1 MFSDQDRS
9 FMKMALDEAQLSFN
23 DNEVPVGAII
33 VKDNAVIGTGH
44 NKVITTINVTSHAEI
59 NAIIDASKNTNN
71 YRLNNAKMYV
81 TLEPCH
87 MCAKAIIDARIDE
100 IIFAAPEP
108 KTGSII
114 SIDNIYETAGEVTY
128 NWSGPNGFSS
138 SNLSIENLQP
148 GQYTFT
154 VSDQY
159 FSFDESLLE
168 NSIGISKIA
177 LKFPSHQFTI
187 ILLIVGLISILK
199 ILEGKNYRYLLIF
212 SIYRCKKT
220 KSNST

>member
-9 FMKMALDEAQLSFN
+9 FMEIALDEAQLSFN

-33 VKDNAVIGTGH
+33 VKDNEVIGSGH
-44 NKVITTINVTSHAEI
+44 NQVINTNNVTSHAEI

-100 IIFAAPEP
+100 VIFAAPEP

-114 SIDNIYETAGEVTY
+114 SIDNIYERIKFNHKTSYKYGLLMNE
-128 NWSGPNGFSS
+128 S
-138 SNLSIENLQP
+138 SNL
-148 GQYTFT
+148 
-154 VSDQY
+154 
-159 FSFDESLLE
+159 
-168 NSIGISKIA
+168 
-177 LKFPSHQFTI
+177 LKKFF
-187 ILLIVGLISILK
+187 
-199 ILEGKNYRYLLIF
+199 
-212 SIYRCKKT
+212 KT
-220 KSNST
+220 RR